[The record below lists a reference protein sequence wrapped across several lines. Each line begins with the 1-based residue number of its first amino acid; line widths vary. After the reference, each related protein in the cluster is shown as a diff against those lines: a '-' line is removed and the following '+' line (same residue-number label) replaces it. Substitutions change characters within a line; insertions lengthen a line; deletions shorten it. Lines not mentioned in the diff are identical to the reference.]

1 MTQTPK
7 TTRKSSTVVAK
18 SPKKRTKKLELPP
31 NPFVHEILD
40 YVTKQRSKVAKIEA
54 LKQHRNAG
62 LVSVLIWNFDQTVQ
76 SMMPE
81 GDVPYVPNEAP
92 EGTEHTRLEQ
102 EARTLGNYVQKT
114 INDEVIPG
122 NRNINTMKRE
132 MLFIQLLEGL
142 CAGEAK
148 ALLHIKNRT
157 LNKEYQGLNAA
168 NVRAAFDWN
177 ENFMQDGQT

>member
-1 MTQTPK
+1 MVDETYRP
-7 TTRKSSTVVAK
+7 
-18 SPKKRTKKLELPP
+18 L
-31 NPFVHEILD
+31 VHEIF
-40 YVTKQRSKVAKIEA
+40 TKVNNAKVKSKKIA
-54 LKQHRNAG
+54 VLKQYDSNG
-62 LVSVLIWNFDQTVQ
+62 LRRLLKAAFDP
-76 SMMPE
+76 SISFMLPE

-114 INDEVIPG
+114 INGEVIPG

-148 ALLHIKNRT
+148 ALLHIKNKT

-177 ENFMQDGQT
+177 ENFMQDEQT